1 MTRTAPA
8 PRQRDRPAP
17 RRRDRPTSWH
27 VHVRLEAGAFELVAE
42 LDGDEAPV
50 VVAGPNGAGKT
61 TLLRAICG
69 ACRPAS
75 GIVRI
80 GGRTLFDSHQ
90 GIDQPPERRRVG
102 YLPQGCGLFP
112 HLTAAENVAFGLS
125 GRRVRRDGDGGTART
140 TRTQRRRAAV
150 ALMEE
155 MGCAHLADR
164 SPDSLSGGE
173 RQRVALARALLPD
186 PEIVLLDEP
195 LSAMDT
201 PARRSCGDYL
211 AAHLARGKRPAIVVT
226 HDVRDVRALGSP
238 VVYVLEEG
246 RVVQRGRPT
255 ELAASPSTQFVAG
268 FFAEPPSS
276 SADPPPS
283 RRPAAASLA
292 PAKTSDNAQ

>member
-1 MTRTAPA
+1 MTPTALTT
-8 PRQRDRPAP
+8 
-17 RRRDRPTSWH
+17 RRRDRTTSWH
-27 VHVRLEAGAFELVAE
+27 VHVRLQAGAFELVAE

-75 GIVRI
+75 GVVRI
-80 GGRTLFDSHQ
+80 GGRTLFDSDQ
-90 GIDQPPERRRVG
+90 GIDQPPEHRRVG

-125 GRRVRRDGDGGTART
+125 GRRARRDGDARAAPT
-140 TRTQRRRAAV
+140 TRAKRRQAAV
-150 ALMEE
+150 ALMKE

-186 PEIVLLDEP
+186 PKIVLLDEP

-201 PARRSCGDYL
+201 PVRRSFGDYL
-211 AAHLARGKRPAIVVT
+211 AAHLANGKRPAIVVT

-246 RVVQRGRPT
+246 RVVQHGRPA
-255 ELAASPSTQFVAG
+255 ELAASPATQFVAG
-268 FFAEPPSS
+268 FFTEPPPSS
-276 SADPPPS
+276 PEPPPG
-283 RRPAAASLA
+283 RRPAAPSLA
-292 PAKTSDNAQ
+292 PARTSGSAQ

>member
-1 MTRTAPA
+1 MTGTAPA
-8 PRQRDRPAP
+8 TRQRDRPTT
-17 RRRDRPTSWH
+17 RRRDRPTPWQ
-27 VHVRLEAGAFELVAE
+27 VHLRLEAGTFELVAE
-42 LDGDEAPV
+42 LDGDQAPV

-80 GGRTLFDSHQ
+80 GGRTLFDSVQ
-90 GIDQPPERRRVG
+90 GIDQPPEHRRVG

-112 HLTAAENVAFGLS
+112 HLTAAENVAFGLT
-125 GRRVRRDGDGGTART
+125 RRRA
-140 TRTQRRRAAV
+140 RTQRRQAAV

-173 RQRVALARALLPD
+173 RQRVALARALLPN

-201 PARRSCGDYL
+201 PARRNFGDYL
-211 AAHLARGKRPAIVVT
+211 AAHLAKGKRPAIVVT

-246 RVVQRGRPT
+246 RVVQHGRPA
-255 ELAASPSTQFVAG
+255 ELAASPATQFVAG

-276 SADPPPS
+276 SVEPPPS
-283 RRPAAASLA
+283 RR
-292 PAKTSDNAQ
+292 